1 MNRDEHIAEAIVR
14 LQNAIDEEAHHIR
27 ELATDLA
34 RQIQAYGATGNET
47 IDNLV
52 FELTIN
58 ARNMEESD
66 LIDTAQE
73 LINAFDDFIFE
84 EYGYE
89 EEDAEAYEFIEIMNE
104 ICSRLSNRETLND
117 TTIINELF
125 DDLIAYMDEHGVDM
139 NEVVSHITESLHE
152 SQQSK

>member
-1 MNRDEHIAEAIVR
+1 MNRDERIAEAIVR
-14 LQNAIDEEAHHIR
+14 LQNAIDEEAHNIR

-73 LINAFDDFIFE
+73 LINAFEDFLFE
-84 EYGYE
+84 QEE
-89 EEDAEAYEFIEIMNE
+89 EEDAEVYEFIEIMNE

-125 DDLIAYMDEHGVDM
+125 DALIEYMDEHGVDM
-139 NEVVSHITESLHE
+139 NEVLSHITESLRDE
-152 SQQSK
+152 EQSK